1 MSGDTFDGAIAAIDA
16 ANADDPNRVTVR
28 EITGPKEVVH
38 AVLVTEWVQRLQPNA
53 NDALLLAARAHHLRR
68 WTVPRTTQ
76 PPGRAGY
83 LRWRKGLYAKQA
95 TELGEILR
103 ETGCDDETITRAQ
116 QLVRKEGLGTDPDA
130 QVLEDALCLV
140 FLEAQLADVAA
151 RLEPDTL
158 ARVLVRTANKMS
170 DVGRGAIAELPL
182 PPGARY
188 ALETALAGDVVRRY
202 LAALPTA
209 DEPAIAATLAPDVE
223 RIGPYNDVFRGRDSY
238 AHFLATTIENLGGYE
253 LSITRISAAGSV
265 VTVELSET
273 VDDSGAR
280 LRTDEAVVFD
290 VRDTLIARVA
300 VFLRA
305 SEQQAR

>member
-1 MSGDTFDGAIAAIDA
+1 MTRGTFDRAITEIDA
-16 ANADDPNRVTVR
+16 ANADDPNIVTLR
-28 EITGPKEVVH
+28 DITGPKEVVH
-38 AVLVTEWVQRLQPNA
+38 AVLVTEWVQRMQPDA
-53 NDALLLAARAHHLRR
+53 DDALLLAARAHHLRR
-68 WTVPRTTQ
+68 WTTPRSTQ
-76 PPGRAGY
+76 ASGRAGY
-83 LRWRKGLYAKQA
+83 LRWRKGLYSQQA

-103 ETGCDDETITRAQ
+103 SVGVDEPTAARAQ

-130 QVLEDALCLV
+130 QALEDALCLV

-158 ARVLVRTANKMS
+158 TRVLVRTANKMS
-170 DVGRGAIAELPL
+170 AAGRLAIAELPL

-188 ALETALAGDVVRRY
+188 VLDTALAGDVVRRY
-202 LAALPTA
+202 LDALPTA
-209 DEPAIAATLAPDVE
+209 DELAIAATLAPDVE
-223 RIGPYNDVFRGRDSY
+223 RIGPYNDSYRGRDTY
-238 AHFLATTIENLGGYE
+238 ARFLATTIAGLGGYE
-253 LSITRISAAGSV
+253 LSVTRISAAGLV

-273 VDDSGAR
+273 VDDSDAR

-305 SEQQAR
+305 SQQQAR